1 MPHQAREH
9 CLVMS
14 DDPVTGGTSL
24 RWIRFRQC
32 VMDAA
37 DLPIG
42 HLAFVLLA
50 LGGLAWTRWGALS
63 PGDYVGA
70 VAAGSGLLAVGH
82 GIRHHRRP

>member
-1 MPHQAREH
+1 MFVNDR
-9 CLVMS
+9 
-14 DDPVTGGTSL
+14 GTRRANW
-24 RWIRFRQC
+24 RWIRPRQLL
-32 VMDAA
+32 MDAA

-50 LGGLAWTRWGALS
+50 LGGLAWTHWGELS
-63 PGDYVGA
+63 AGDYVGA